1 MQITW
6 HRFFEIFTTPLVT
19 LGKTPVSLSTI
30 AYFFVIIIAV
40 MALSQL
46 TRRVLRRRLLPHT
59 RLDPTLREA
68 AARYSGYVVLLLGFA
83 VGFSTLGFDLT
94 SLTVLAGA
102 VGVGVGFGLQN
113 IIENFI
119 SGLIILG
126 EKPIQL
132 GHRVEV
138 NGTAGQVMRIG
149 ARSTSI
155 LTNDNITMIVPNSD
169 FITKQVVNWSHGGDL
184 RVRMHVPVGV
194 SYGSDPHQVREI
206 LVAAARANPDVL
218 EDPEPRV
225 VFLAFGDSALEFELR
240 VWTATMSQRP
250 HAFRSSLLFEVWDRF
265 KAAGIEIPFPQRDL
279 HLRQPV
285 EVRVAEAS

>member
-1 MQITW
+1 MQASW
-6 HRFFEIFTTPLVT
+6 HRLFEILTTPVLT
-19 LGKTPVSLSTI
+19 LGKTPVSLATLLHFLLI
-30 AYFFVIIIAV
+30 ITLVIV
-40 MALSQL
+40 LTRL
-46 TRRVLRRRLLPHT
+46 TRRFLRRRLLPHT

-68 AARYSGYVVLLLGFA
+68 VARYSGYAVLVLGSA
-83 VGFSTLGFDLT
+83 IGLSTLGFDLT

-138 NGTAGQVMRIG
+138 GGTAGQVMRIG

-155 LTNDNITMIVPNSD
+155 LTNDNITMIVPNSE
-169 FITKQVVNWSHGGDL
+169 FISKQVVNWSHGGDL

-194 SYGSDPHQVREI
+194 SYGSDPHQVRDI
-206 LVAAARANPDVL
+206 LLEAARSNPDVL
-218 EDPEPRV
+218 AEPEPRA

-240 VWTATMSQRP
+240 VWTATMSRRP
-250 HAFRSSLLFEVWDRF
+250 HAFRSSLLFEIWDRF
-265 KAAGIEIPFPQRDL
+265 KAAGVEIPFPQRDL
-279 HLRQPV
+279 HVRQPL
-285 EVRVAEAS
+285 EVRVAQAS